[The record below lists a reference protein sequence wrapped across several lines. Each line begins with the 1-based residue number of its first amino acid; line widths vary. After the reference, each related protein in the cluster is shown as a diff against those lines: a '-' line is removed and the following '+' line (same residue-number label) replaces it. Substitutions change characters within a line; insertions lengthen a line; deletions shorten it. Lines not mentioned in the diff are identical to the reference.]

1 MRCDVKSQFLL
12 VLSACLSACIFSGPG
27 GDLPDRRVVLVEG
40 QLYDI
45 GRLTD
50 STWTA
55 ISRPGASAP
64 RSGAAHRLAV
74 LQAIEH
80 ASGCRV
86 SDSDYSIEGRQLDA
100 QLDCASRLKN

>member
-1 MRCDVKSQFLL
+1 MNIQVLL
-12 VLSACLSACIFSGPG
+12 VLPAFLGACAFSGPD
-27 GDLPDRRVVLVEG
+27 DLPDRRVLVVDG
-40 QLYDI
+40 QRYDI
-45 GRLTD
+45 GRLTE

-55 ISRPGASAP
+55 ISQPGASVP
-64 RSGAAHRLAV
+64 NSGAAHRLAV
-74 LQAIEH
+74 LQAIER

>member
-1 MRCDVKSQFLL
+1 MKTQVLL
-12 VLSACLSACIFSGPG
+12 LLSACLGACAVDGPG
-27 GDLPDRRVVLVEG
+27 SDLPGRRVVIVDG

-45 GRLTD
+45 GQLTE

-55 ISRPGASAP
+55 ISQSGASSASN
-64 RSGAAHRLAV
+64 SGASHRLIV
-74 LQAIEH
+74 LQAIER

-86 SDSDYSIEGRQLDA
+86 SDSDYSLEGRQLDA